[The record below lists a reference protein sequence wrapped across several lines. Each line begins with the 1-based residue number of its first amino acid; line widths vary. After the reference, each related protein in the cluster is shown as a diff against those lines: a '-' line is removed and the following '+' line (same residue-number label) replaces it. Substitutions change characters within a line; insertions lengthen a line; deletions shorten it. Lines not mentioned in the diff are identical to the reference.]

1 MPFDSN
7 GIWSLTAGYL
17 GVTGQT
23 ILPSNHN
30 PPLED
35 IRDNGL
41 SAVLVRDGRAPMTG
55 PLNMGTTNKIVN
67 LAAGSSPADGVN
79 FSQLSTITLSGAQNQ
94 GMLYGLTLS
103 NNGADVTNDID
114 IAVGNAAS
122 DTTPFNVMSLASTL
136 TKRLDAAWA
145 VGTNQGG
152 LDTGSIANTTYHVW
166 LIQRSDTGVVDA
178 LFSTS
183 ATAPTMPTNYDRKR
197 RIGSI
202 LRESAAIVL
211 FFQNGDIFRRVTAAT
226 DRNNTVPVAST
237 LLTLSIPAGIVI
249 QPICRAFLSVGASVS
264 ANMAFG
270 SAAAGTADT
279 TVIQAST
286 GAGDTSDI
294 SSIIIPTVFST
305 NTSAQV
311 YFSATN
317 SVGTPS
323 SAVISTMGWVDTRG
337 NI

>member
-1 MPFDSN
+1 
-7 GIWSLTAGYL
+7 
-17 GVTGQT
+17 
-23 ILPSNHN
+23 
-30 PPLED
+30 
-35 IRDNGL
+35 
-41 SAVLVRDGRAPMTG
+41 
-55 PLNMGTTNKIVN
+55 
-67 LAAGSSPADGVN
+67 
-79 FSQLSTITLSGAQNQ
+79 
-94 GMLYGLTLS
+94 
-103 NNGADVTNDID
+103 
-114 IAVGNAAS
+114 
-122 DTTPFNVMSLASTL
+122 MSLASTL

-145 VGTNQGG
+145 VGTNKGG